1 MRKFIE
7 QQLKETFKDRASFT
21 KAELERFFRR
31 YEPELN
37 EHTFYS
43 RIRALRTRNII
54 TQLNRNT
61 YTLST
66 KQEFKPDIDSEL
78 GQLGL
83 LTMDFLP
90 QEPYCIWDSSWIN
103 QFSRHQTMKNF
114 HVVETGKAEL
124 LSLFHFL
131 KDKGWEGVFL
141 DPGQETLYLYARENE
156 VPIVL
161 KPLISRSP
169 VVEKEYQSKKLAV
182 PSLEKILVDVYTD
195 VFIFN
200 HIQGAELETIYEKAI
215 TRYAVNFTTF
225 FAYARRRNKE
235 VQLEAYLK
243 THFSPLLNSIVL

>member
-7 QQLKETFKDRASFT
+7 QQLKETFKSQESFT
-21 KAELERFFRR
+21 KEELGRFFRR

-43 RIRALRTRNII
+43 RIRALRTKNII
-54 TQLNRNT
+54 TQLNTNT

-66 KQEFKPDIDSEL
+66 KKEFTPDIDREL
-78 GQLGL
+78 GDLGL
-83 LTMDFLP
+83 LTMDFLLE
-90 QEPYCIWDSSWIN
+90 EPYCIWDSDWIN
-103 QFSRHQTMKNF
+103 QFSRHQAMKNF
-114 HVVETGKAEL
+114 HIVEASKVEL

-131 KDKGWEGVFL
+131 KDKGWESVFL

-169 VVEKEYQSKKLAV
+169 MEKKEYNSKKLTV

-195 VFIFN
+195 VFIFS
-200 HIQGAELETIYEKAI
+200 HIQGAELETVFEKAI
-215 TRYAVNFTTF
+215 TRYAVNFTTL

-235 VQLEAYLK
+235 EQLEVYLK
-243 THFSPLLNSIVL
+243 THFSHLIHSIVL